1 MLFRSVQ
8 GSSIDCGVFFRFRT
22 TYVSRIDQVD
32 VSLVRQHGATVPS
45 RIGGPRVKEGLCEG
59 ATERNAAL

>member
-1 MLFRSVQ
+1 M
-8 GSSIDCGVFFRFRT
+8 
-22 TYVSRIDQVD
+22 SRIDQVD